1 MPFLFWLLII
11 LMRLTSRV
19 ERPKLRSG
27 WLVASM
33 LLACAAM
40 AIWPL
45 VQITKYGMSPGR
57 LFREEV
63 VVWTG
68 PANLGI
74 RPYFA
79 VLYGLSTLGG
89 ACGLLSFLAAFV
101 VLFSKKVRTSAGVRE
116 IAIVSLAVIGLTV
129 VSNFC
134 G

>member
-63 VVWTG
+63 MVWTG
-68 PANLGI
+68 PANLGV

-79 VLYGLSTLGG
+79 VLYGLSKLGG
-89 ACGLLSFLAAFV
+89 GFGT
-101 VLFSKKVRTSAGVRE
+101 VLFLFWFVC
-116 IAIVSLAVIGLTV
+116 
-129 VSNFC
+129 FF
-134 G
+134 